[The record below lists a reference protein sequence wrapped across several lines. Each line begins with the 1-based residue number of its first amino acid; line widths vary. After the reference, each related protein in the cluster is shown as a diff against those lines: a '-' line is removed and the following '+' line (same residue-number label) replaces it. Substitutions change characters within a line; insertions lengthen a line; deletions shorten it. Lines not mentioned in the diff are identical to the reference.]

1 MFEEQR
7 GLWFC
12 HINVIH
18 GWGRKM
24 KDKGL
29 TPFDENICHRSAGS
43 SSMSVFY
50 TQRRAEIILGKQPC
64 ASGVC
69 QCLELI
75 RENTHTRAHT
85 QTELNEW

>member
-1 MFEEQR
+1 
-7 GLWFC
+7 
-12 HINVIH
+12 
-18 GWGRKM
+18 M

-29 TPFDENICHRSAGS
+29 TSFDENICHRSAGS

-64 ASGVC
+64 ASGMC

-75 RENTHTRAHT
+75 REKKKTTHTRARVHT
-85 QTELNEW
+85 RTRTDRIK